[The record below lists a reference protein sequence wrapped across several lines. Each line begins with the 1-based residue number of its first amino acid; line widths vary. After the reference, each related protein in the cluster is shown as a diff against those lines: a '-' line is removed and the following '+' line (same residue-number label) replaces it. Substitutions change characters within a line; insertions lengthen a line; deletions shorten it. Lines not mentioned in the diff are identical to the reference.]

1 MSKLRLSRDFIEL
14 QLLITLSCCGLG
26 VQVQK
31 ELGIKL
37 HDPAETYIDMAT
49 TLIQTGI
56 AKPVP
61 K

>member
-1 MSKLRLSRDFIEL
+1 MRELQQCRDSIEL
-14 QLLITLSCCGLG
+14 QLLILLLYCGFA

>member
-1 MSKLRLSRDFIEL
+1 M
-14 QLLITLSCCGLG
+14 LLYCGFA

-56 AKPVP
+56 AKPIP

>member
-1 MSKLRLSRDFIEL
+1 M
-14 QLLITLSCCGLG
+14 LITLPCCGLG

-37 HDPAETYIDMAT
+37 HDPAETYIDMAI

>member
-1 MSKLRLSRDFIEL
+1 MIQQCREFHRAAVVF
-14 QLLITLSCCGLG
+14 LLICCGFG